1 MAKPSL
7 MDGLAEPTTSESED
21 SGLDSGAAFEELRTR
36 FLNGDPEQAKDAF
49 QGLISLCDDDSSE
62 GPAPKGG
69 KPALM
74 IHIGGGK

>member
-7 MDGLAEPTTSESED
+7 MDGLAEPTSKDSED

-36 FLNGDPEQAKDAF
+36 FINGDPEQAKDAF
-49 QGLISLCDDDSSE
+49 QGLMSLCDDDS
-62 GPAPKGG
+62 GPAPTG

-74 IHIGGGK
+74 IHFGGK